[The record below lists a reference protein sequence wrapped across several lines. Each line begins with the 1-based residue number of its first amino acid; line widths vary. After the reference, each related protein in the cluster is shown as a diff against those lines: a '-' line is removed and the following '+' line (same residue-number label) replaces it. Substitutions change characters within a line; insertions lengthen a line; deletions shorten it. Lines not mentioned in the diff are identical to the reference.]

1 MKWEWE
7 WTIYN
12 YANNMDKSHKC
23 VVIWKKPATQQM
35 HAVFSIYKKY
45 KNWQNYFMMLE
56 VRMVIKPG
64 SNVVLDR
71 GTRWSSGGLV
81 MPFFVCT
88 QNLN

>member
-1 MKWEWE
+1 MPTTWINL
-7 WTIYN
+7 TSVSSSGRSQPHN
-12 YANNMDKSHKC
+12 KC
-23 VVIWKKPATQQM
+23 M
-35 HAVFSIYKKY
+35 LYFSIYKKY

-56 VRMVIKPG
+56 VRMVIKPR